1 MRSENAAPLT
11 RSAAFLYMDAMALR
25 PPSQPFSRFESF
37 TGASALE
44 RELAGEKAAALGRLA
59 RAMEQA
65 LMAYGQAAAGERET
79 RLRAAA
85 EAVWEFFVQ
94 REVLGFTDQ
103 KPVIAH
109 YRIPPE
115 VLARLGER

>member
-1 MRSENAAPLT
+1 MRNENAAPLT
-11 RSAAFLYMDAMALR
+11 RSAALLYMDPMALR

-37 TGASALE
+37 TGASALD

-59 RAMEQA
+59 RVMEQA
-65 LMAYGQAAAGERET
+65 LTAYAEAAPLERDD
-79 RLRAAA
+79 RLKAAA
-85 EAVWEFFVQ
+85 EATWEFFVQ

-103 KPVIAH
+103 KAVIAH
-109 YRIPPE
+109 FRIPPE